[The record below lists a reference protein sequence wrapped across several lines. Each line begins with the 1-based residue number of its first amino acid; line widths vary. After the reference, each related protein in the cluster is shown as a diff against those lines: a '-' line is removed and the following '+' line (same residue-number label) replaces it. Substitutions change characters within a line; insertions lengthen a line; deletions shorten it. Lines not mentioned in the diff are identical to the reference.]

1 MTIVNDYAT
10 NSLNKVHLNNQLSGK
25 NVMPM
30 KAHTSSNNN
39 QFSMMRQIF
48 QRTSK
53 LHPENNTEKRGQ
65 NSLYQD
71 HSQYLAKKKSRAIG
85 KQQYGKTPLKFNSN
99 PQNDT
104 KNALKRMRSS
114 GSSVPPKFRL

>member
-1 MTIVNDYAT
+1 MSILNDYAM
-10 NSLNKVHLNNQLSGK
+10 NSRNRVHMNNELTGT

-30 KAHTSSNNN
+30 KSHTSSNNN
-39 QFSMMRQIF
+39 GFSMMRQMF

-53 LHPENNTEKRGQ
+53 LHPENTTVKRGK

-71 HSQYLAKKKSRAIG
+71 HSQYLAKKKMKAVG
-85 KQQYGKTPLKFNSN
+85 KQMYNSTIKFNSN

-114 GSSVPPKFRL
+114 GAAVPPKFRL

>member
-1 MTIVNDYAT
+1 MTVVNDYAT
-10 NSLNKVHLNNQLSGK
+10 NTLNKVHLNNQLSGT

-53 LHPENNTEKRGQ
+53 LHPENNTEKRGK
-65 NSLYQD
+65 NTLYQD

-85 KQQYGKTPLKFNSN
+85 KQQYGQTPLKFNSN
-99 PQNDT
+99 PQNDN

-114 GSSVPPKFRL
+114 GSRVLPKFRI

>member
-1 MTIVNDYAT
+1 MIMSNC
-10 NSLNKVHLNNQLSGK
+10 K
-25 NVMPM
+25 NEMPKHVAIIM
-30 KAHTSSNNN
+30 DGNGRWA
-39 QFSMMRQIF
+39 
-48 QRTSK
+48 
-53 LHPENNTEKRGQ
+53 EKRGK

-71 HSQYLAKKKSRAIG
+71 NSQYLAKKKSRAIG

>member
-1 MTIVNDYAT
+1 MTVVNDYAT

-53 LHPENNTEKRGQ
+53 LHPENNTEKRGK

-71 HSQYLAKKKSRAIG
+71 NSSIFSQEKI
-85 KQQYGKTPLKFNSN
+85 TCNW
-99 PQNDT
+99 
-104 KNALKRMRSS
+104 
-114 GSSVPPKFRL
+114 

>member
-10 NSLNKVHLNNQLSGK
+10 NSLNKVHLNNQLTGK

-53 LHPENNTEKRGQ
+53 LHPENNTEKRGK

-71 HSQYLAKKKSRAIG
+71 HSQYLAKKNLVQLVNNNMEKRRLNLI
-85 KQQYGKTPLKFNSN
+85 QILKMI
-99 PQNDT
+99 
-104 KNALKRMRSS
+104 LKMH
-114 GSSVPPKFRL
+114 